1 MGTDRTGSLMWAA
14 SLVSGAT
21 ILSRLLGF
29 VRDSLIAAYYGQTA
43 TVDQYNAAYVIP
55 DTLYLL
61 LIGGAISSAF
71 VPVVSDYLVAGREDE
86 AERVVNTALN
96 AVLVG
101 LTPLLALGIA
111 LAPWLVRGVAVGFG
125 RDPAAVAHTAALTRI
140 MLLAVLFHAINGVLV
155 GHQYAKKSFW
165 ATAIGP
171 LFYNVAIIA
180 VGGLFGR
187 TLGIAAFAWGVLVGA
202 CVNFV
207 FQWAGVR
214 RLGFRY
220 RWVLDFR
227 HPGFARIL
235 RLMVPVVLGVGLVQ
249 LNLLINQTVLASL
262 LPAGS
267 INALRLASR
276 IMLTPVSLA
285 SSLAIALLPNLTEVA
300 ARRDFVQFRRILSL
314 GLRLVVFLTLPAAVG
329 LLLLGHPLIALLFRH
344 GRFTAADVDR
354 TARALV
360 FYTLGTVAYGAV
372 EVLVR
377 GFYALKNTLTPVV
390 VSVFVLV
397 LGFALNWVLLGPMAE
412 DGLALAYSLTG
423 WVNVALLFVLLHRAL
438 VWMEG
443 WRILRTTVRTAIA
456 SGIMAGGVVL
466 AGRLLSPWL
475 DGARS
480 FPRLVALAVLVAV
493 GAALFAWTA
502 RRLHI
507 EEFRLI
513 RDRIGARRS
522 ASLAR

>member
-1 MGTDRTGSLMWAA
+1 MGTDRTGGLMRAA

-43 TVDQYNAAYVIP
+43 VVDQYNAAYVIP

-61 LIGGAISSAF
+61 LVGGAISSAF
-71 VPVVSDYLVAGREDE
+71 VPVVSDYLVTDRPGE

-101 LTPLLALGIA
+101 LTPLVLLGVA
-111 LAPWLVRGVAVGFG
+111 LAPLLVRVVAIGFAKN
-125 RDPAAVAHTAALTRI
+125 PAAVAHTAALTRI
-140 MLLAVLFHAINGVLV
+140 MLVAVLFHAVNGVLV
-155 GHQYAKKSFW
+155 GHQYARKSFW
-165 ATAIGP
+165 ATAVGP

-180 VGGLFGR
+180 VGGIFGR
-187 TLGIAAFAWGVLVGA
+187 SGGIAAFAWGVLVGA
-202 CVNFV
+202 FVNFL

-220 RWVLDFR
+220 RWVLDLR
-227 HPGFARIL
+227 HPGFTRIL
-235 RLMVPVVLGVGLVQ
+235 RLMVPVMLGVGLVQ
-249 LNLLINQTVLASL
+249 LNLLINQTFLASL

-300 ARRDFVQFRRILSL
+300 ARRDFVQLRRLLSL

-329 LLLLGHPLIALLFRH
+329 LLLVGHPLIALLFRH

-354 TARALV
+354 TARALA
-360 FYTLGTVAYGAV
+360 FYTIGTVAYGAV

-377 GFYALKNTLTPVV
+377 GFYALKNTVTPVV

-397 LGFALNWVLLGPMAE
+397 LGFVLNWLLLGPMAE

-423 WVNVALLFVLLHRAL
+423 WINLALLLVLLHRAL

-456 SGIMAGGVVL
+456 AGVMAGGVVL
-466 AGRLLSPWL
+466 AHRALAPWL
-475 DGARS
+475 DGPS
-480 FPRLVALAVLVAV
+480 SLPRLAALAVVVAV
-493 GAALFAWTA
+493 GTALFAWTA

-513 RDRIGARRS
+513 RDRLRRRAPSVAR
-522 ASLAR
+522 